1 MPRPLLPPEREVH
14 LPHRKR
20 AVVALLLMMVSGSL
34 WAGELEAE
42 LTRVATARLDEY
54 LAARQ
59 WPAGSR
65 QLHVWLPD
73 GAAHLPPCQQPVAT
87 VPLSSGGQ
95 PWGRQLYR
103 LSCSQPAWELQGRV
117 DLALTLP
124 VLFTKRDLPR
134 GHTLGLEDLDA
145 KETDVT
151 RLYRDIA
158 VRPEEV
164 LGRQTL
170 RRIRVGQLLSAGQL
184 QAALWVRKGDIVVMR
199 AGETGFAATMK
210 GEALEAG
217 GPGDS
222 VKVRNL
228 SSGKVIQ
235 TWVVERGIVETRY

>member
-1 MPRPLLPPEREVH
+1 ML
-14 LPHRKR
+14 
-20 AVVALLLMMVSGSL
+20 ASGSL
-34 WAGELEAE
+34 WAGELETE
-42 LTRVATARLDEY
+42 LTRVATARLDDY

-65 QLHVWLPD
+65 QLQVWLPD
-73 GAAHLPPCQQPVAT
+73 GAAHLPRCQHPVET

-103 LSCSQPAWELQGRV
+103 LSCTQPTWELQGRV

-124 VLFTKRDLPR
+124 VLFSKRDLPR

-145 KETDVT
+145 KTTDVT

-158 VRPEEV
+158 VRPEE
-164 LGRQTL
+164 LIGRQTL

-184 QAALWVRKGDIVVMR
+184 QAPQWVRKGDIVVMR

-228 SSGKVIQ
+228 SSGKIIQ